1 MGAGLRP
8 SLERPPRL
16 EAGATLGVVAPS
28 SPVPEE
34 RLQAGVTALECLGFR
49 VVMGEHVRDRRGHL
63 AGTDEARAGD
73 LQRMFLRPDV
83 DGIVCARGG
92 SGSIRILP
100 YLDSEALRAH
110 PKVFIGYSD
119 VTTVQL
125 WLLRQC
131 GLVTFFGPMVTP
143 DFSKELSPA
152 CVSAL
157 LRQVSRPAPPGVL
170 YDARDPR
177 PVEVLV
183 GGRAE
188 GPCIG
193 GTLALVAATLG
204 TPHQID
210 LRGAI
215 FFFEDVHESPAR
227 IERYLMQLR
236 LGGLLDEVAGV
247 LIGTAPYPETEE
259 ERGRYLSL
267 EQVYADLLGPLGK
280 PLLYNFPC
288 GHEPDPITLPM
299 GGRVFV
305 DADARMV
312 AVTEAVVV

>member
-1 MGAGLRP
+1 MA
-8 SLERPPRL
+8 
-16 EAGATLGVVAPS
+16 
-28 SPVPEE
+28 
-34 RLQAGVTALECLGFR
+34 
-49 VVMGEHVRDRRGHL
+49 
-63 AGTDEARAGD
+63 
-73 LQRMFLRPDV
+73 MFAHPDV

-92 SGSIRILP
+92 SGSIRMLP
-100 YLDSEALRAH
+100 YLDYIAIRAR

-125 WLLRQC
+125 ALLRYC

-143 DFSKELSPA
+143 NFAKELSA
-152 CVSAL
+152 TCVDAL
-157 LRQVSRPAPPGVL
+157 LGQLSRPEPLGAL

-188 GPCIG
+188 GPCVG

-210 LRGAI
+210 LRGAV

-236 LGGLLDEVAGV
+236 LAGLLDAAAGF

-259 ERGRYLSL
+259 ERGRFLTL
-267 EQVYADLLGPLGK
+267 EQVYTDLLVPLGK

-299 GGRVFV
+299 GGRLLL
-305 DADARMV
+305 DADARTV
-312 AVTEAVVV
+312 AITEAVVR